1 MAKSFTF
8 YEDYYNLV
16 DTLSQ
21 KDKQL
26 LLEAIVDYV
35 FKDIEPKLKGHNLAI
50 FNTLSHQL
58 NLSKSNSKRRTK
70 QEPKENQKKTEEEPT
85 TNKTSVLSFKFN
97 NNKNIN
103 IYNYIESNLNI
114 TINGYNYERIEEL
127 LKTYN
132 EEILCY
138 AIDKT
143 IASGHKTLNY
153 FFGIVKNWK
162 QDNLKTL
169 KDIQNQEKRIEEKSL
184 PMSKEDI
191 ELLEN
196 YNWLDGE

>member
-8 YEDYYNLV
+8 YEDYYNLI
-16 DTLSQ
+16 DTL
-21 KDKQL
+21 KKRDKQL

-35 FKDIEPKLKGHNLAI
+35 FKDIEPKLSGHNKAI

-58 NLSKSNSKRRTK
+58 DLSKNNSKRRTK
-70 QEPKENQKKTEEEPT
+70 REPNTNQNETEEKPT

-97 NNKNIN
+97 NN
-103 IYNYIESNLNI
+103 IYSYIETNLNI
-114 TINGYNYERIEEL
+114 VINGYNYERIQEL

-169 KDIQNQEKRIEEKSL
+169 EDIKSSEKRTDKPLTISDDE
-184 PMSKEDI
+184 I
-191 ELLEN
+191 ELIEN
-196 YNWLDGE
+196 YDWLNGD

>member
-8 YEDYYNLV
+8 YEDYYNLI
-16 DTLSQ
+16 DTL
-21 KDKQL
+21 KKRDKQL

-35 FKDIEPKLKGHNLAI
+35 FKDIEPKLSGHNKAI

-58 NLSKSNSKRRTK
+58 DLSKNNSKRRTK
-70 QEPKENQKKTEEEPT
+70 REPNKNQKETEEKPT

-97 NNKNIN
+97 NTN
-103 IYNYIESNLNI
+103 IYSYIETNLNI
-114 TINGYNYERIEEL
+114 VINGYNYERIQEL

-169 KDIQNQEKRIEEKSL
+169 EEIKAYDNKKTKKDGW
-184 PMSKEDI
+184 ED
-191 ELLEN
+191 EFWNE
-196 YNWLDGE
+196 